1 VRPGL
6 EVVRLEPSSVDRF
19 SDPCLLRRITTPRRE
34 LPGVATRNH
43 AGEFS
48 GPDQTIPPHTT
59 KLVKRDPSRTGTIL
73 AASAATLYNM
83 YRARK
88 VAATRI
94 RHILAALGIEIRPR
108 GSLGRLA
115 AVRARAAVGLL
126 SVKWLTHLLR

>member
-1 VRPGL
+1 MPVAAHNNATQG
-6 EVVRLEPSSVDRF
+6 PS
-19 SDPCLLRRITTPRRE
+19 RR
-34 LPGVATRNH
+34 RNQEY

-48 GPDQTIPPHTT
+48 GPDQTIPLHTT
-59 KLVKRDPSRTGTIL
+59 KLVKRDSSRTGTIL

-83 YRARK
+83 YRARQ

-94 RHILAALGIEIRPR
+94 RHILAALGIEIQPR

-126 SVKWLTHLLR
+126 SVKR